1 MRKKICFFTTVDW
14 FILSHRSDLFE
25 VFLASFD
32 MTVVVFEDTG
42 KLKKRWPKLNVIQLS
57 SSRDGLSITD
67 MMKSLVELKHIF
79 KNSNFDVLYTV
90 GVRAVFYAL
99 FIERFRINVKYIYT
113 ISGLGSLFTA
123 KDNFKYNLIQKVF
136 YFLVKRS
143 SALIIVQNIDDKNK
157 FDSLG
162 SKRVELILGSGVD
175 LDKFRNNRIVR
186 KIDKVVFVGRLLE
199 SKGIYDFI
207 SVANYFKESDLEF
220 QIIGSIDNNVESLT
234 QKNIDDFP
242 INISYLGYNDDVTK
256 ILNQAS
262 LMILPSRREGLSLS
276 LCEAASSGLP
286 IITYNVPGCKE
297 VCINDYNG
305 ILCKPFLIIDIIS
318 AVEKLISN
326 PDLVEEY
333 SKNSRKHAESNFDIK
348 SINNDL
354 LKCVLNE
361 CN

>member
-1 MRKKICFFTTVDW
+1 MKKKICFFTTVDW
-14 FILSHRSDLFE
+14 FILSHRSDLFKT
-25 VFLASFD
+25 FLDSFE

-42 KLKKRWPKLNVIQLS
+42 KLKKRWPKLNIIQLS

-67 MMKSLVELKHIF
+67 MIKSFVELKNVL
-79 KNSNFDVLYTV
+79 KNKNIDVLYTV

-99 FIERFRINVKYIYT
+99 FIEYFKINVKYIYT
-113 ISGLGSLFTA
+113 ISGLGSLFTS
-123 KDNFKYNLIQKVF
+123 KDNFIYNLIQKVF

-143 SALIIVQNIDDKNK
+143 SALFIVQNIDDKNK
-157 FDSLG
+157 FESYG
-162 SKRVELILGSGVD
+162 SKRVELILGSGVN
-175 LDKFRNNRIVR
+175 LDKFRNNRIVE

-207 SVANYFKESDLEF
+207 SVANHFKDSDLEF
-220 QIIGSIDNNVESLT
+220 QVIGSIDNNVESLT

-242 INISYLGYNDDVTK
+242 SNISYLGYSDDVNK
-256 ILNQAS
+256 ILNKAS

-286 IITYNVPGCKE
+286 IITYDVPGCKE

-305 ILCKPFLIIDIIS
+305 ILCKPYLIIDIIN
-318 AVEKLISN
+318 AVEKLITNS
-326 PDLVEEY
+326 DLVKKY
-333 SKNSRKHAESNFDIK
+333 SKNSRKHSELYFDIK
-348 SINNDL
+348 SINNNL
-354 LKCVLNE
+354 LNCVLNE